1 MKKMSLEEYNAMP
14 VKAAVSKNAIP
25 AMCTML
31 LVLVYNLADT
41 LFIGMTHDPLQLAA
55 ISLTTPLFMM
65 FSAVSNIFGM
75 GGTSVISRAMGEKRT
90 EYTKKVSSFCMWT
103 ATAIGIILAAV
114 FCIFAEP
121 ILKVLGASQDT
132 LPLAYSYLV
141 IVAFSGPFSMIS
153 GTFSK
158 ILTAEGQPKKAMTG
172 ISMGNL
178 LNIILDPIFI
188 LGFHWG
194 VAGAAIATLISN
206 IVTAGYYLQ
215 YFLSKKSSLSI
226 RLKDYSAKDKICSG
240 VLSIGIPAALGS
252 MIMGVSVMIV
262 NSLMSGY
269 GDMALAGSGVATK
282 VTMVTGMLCIGIG
295 QGVQPLLGYC
305 VGAKNWKRYKETFR
319 FSLVFAFIIGVIMT
333 GLCYIF
339 TPQIVGAF
347 LTENN
352 AYDYAFRFSRI
363 LLTTSALFGIFYVL
377 QNSLQAMG
385 AAVSALI
392 INISRQ
398 GLIYIPLVY
407 VMNSILGVNG
417 LLWAQP
423 VADVISLILAVMLYC
438 LSYGKKIRQTNCIV
452 ENVTKMTKSKVELS

>member
-14 VKAAVSKNAIP
+14 VRTAVSKNAIP

-75 GGTSVISRAMGEKRT
+75 GGTSVISRAMGEKRM

-103 ATAIGIILAAV
+103 ATIIGIILTAV
-114 FCIFAEP
+114 FCTFAEP

-132 LPLAYSYLV
+132 LPSAYSYLV
-141 IVAFSGPFSMIS
+141 IVAFSGPFTMIS

-188 LGFHWG
+188 LLLHWN

-206 IVTAGYYLQ
+206 IVAAGYYIL

-226 RLKDYSAKDKICSG
+226 RLRDYSAKDKICSS

-252 MIMGVSVMIV
+252 MIMGVSVMVV

-295 QGVQPLLGYC
+295 QGIQPLLGYC
-305 VGAKNWKRYKETFR
+305 IGAKDWKRYKETFR
-319 FSLVFAFIIGVIMT
+319 FSLIFAFIVGVIMT

-347 LTENN
+347 LTDDS

-363 LLTTSALFGIFYVL
+363 LLTTSALFGIFYVF

-385 AAVSALI
+385 AAVSALLV
-392 INISRQ
+392 NISRQ

-423 VADVISLILAVMLYC
+423 VADVLSLILAAVLYYI
-438 LSYGKKIRQTNCIV
+438 SYGKR
-452 ENVTKMTKSKVELS
+452 LSRSEECFLGSE

>member
-121 ILKVLGASQDT
+121 ILKALGASQDT

-206 IVTAGYYLQ
+206 IVAAGYYLW

-305 VGAKNWKRYKETFR
+305 VGAKDWKRYKETFR
-319 FSLVFAFIIGVIMT
+319 FSLVFAFIVGVIMT

-347 LTENN
+347 LTDNN

-363 LLTTSALFGIFYVL
+363 LLTTSALFGIFYVF

-385 AAVSALI
+385 AAVSALLV
-392 INISRQ
+392 NISRQ

-423 VADVISLILAVMLYC
+423 IADILSLILAVVLYYI
-438 LSYGKKIRQTNCIV
+438 SYGKKVRQTRNC
-452 ENVTKMTKSKVELS
+452 

>member
-121 ILKVLGASQDT
+121 ILKALGASQDT

-206 IVTAGYYLQ
+206 IVAAGYYLW

-226 RLKDYSAKDKICSG
+226 RLKDYSAKDKICTG

-319 FSLVFAFIIGVIMT
+319 FSLVFAFIVGVIMT

-347 LTENN
+347 LTDNN

-363 LLTTSALFGIFYVL
+363 LLTTSALFGIFYVF

-385 AAVSALI
+385 AAVSALLV
-392 INISRQ
+392 NISRQ

-423 VADVISLILAVMLYC
+423 IADILSLILAVVLYYI
-438 LSYGKKIRQTNCIV
+438 SYGKKVRQTRNC
-452 ENVTKMTKSKVELS
+452 

>member
-121 ILKVLGASQDT
+121 ILKALGASQDT

-194 VAGAAIATLISN
+194 VAGAAIAALINN
-206 IVTAGYYLQ
+206 IVAAGYYLW

-305 VGAKNWKRYKETFR
+305 VGAKSWKRYKETFR
-319 FSLVFAFIIGVIMT
+319 FSLIFAFIVGVIMT

-347 LTENN
+347 LTDNN

-363 LLTTSALFGIFYVL
+363 LLTTSALFGIFYVF

-385 AAVSALI
+385 AAVSALLV
-392 INISRQ
+392 NISRQ

-423 VADVISLILAVMLYC
+423 IADILSLILAVVLYYI
-438 LSYGKKIRQTNCIV
+438 SYGKKVRQTRNC
-452 ENVTKMTKSKVELS
+452 

>member
-121 ILKVLGASQDT
+121 ILKALGASQDT

-206 IVTAGYYLQ
+206 IVAAGYYLW

-305 VGAKNWKRYKETFR
+305 VGAKSWKRYKETFR
-319 FSLVFAFIIGVIMT
+319 FSLIFAFIVGVIMT

-347 LTENN
+347 LTDNN

-363 LLTTSALFGIFYVL
+363 LLTTSALFGIFYVF

-385 AAVSALI
+385 AAVSALLV
-392 INISRQ
+392 NISRQ

-423 VADVISLILAVMLYC
+423 IADILSLILAVVLYYI
-438 LSYGKKIRQTNCIV
+438 SYGKKVRQTRNC
-452 ENVTKMTKSKVELS
+452 

>member
-41 LFIGMTHDPLQLAA
+41 LFIGMTHDPLHLAA

-75 GGTSVISRAMGEKRT
+75 GGTSVISRAMGEKRM
-90 EYTKKVSSFCMWT
+90 EYTKKVCSFCMWT
-103 ATAIGIILAAV
+103 ATAIGVILAAV

-141 IVAFSGPFSMIS
+141 IVAFSGPFTMIS

-158 ILTAEGQPKKAMTG
+158 ILTAEGQPKKAMIG

-188 LGFHWG
+188 LGFHWD

-206 IVTAGYYLQ
+206 IIAAGYYLW

-226 RLKDYSAKDKICSG
+226 RPKDYSAKDKICSG

-305 VGAKNWKRYKETFR
+305 VGAKNWERYKETFR
-319 FSLVFAFIIGVIMT
+319 FSLIFAFIVGVIMT

-347 LTENN
+347 LTDNN

-363 LLTTSALFGIFYVL
+363 LLTTSALFGIFYVF

-385 AAVSALI
+385 AAVPALLV
-392 INISRQ
+392 NISRQ

-423 VADVISLILAVMLYC
+423 VADVLSLILAVILYYI
-438 LSYGKKIRQTNCIV
+438 SYGKKIRQID
-452 ENVTKMTKSKVELS
+452 EGAGKLKI

>member
-1 MKKMSLEEYNAMP
+1 MKKMSLEEYTAMP

-75 GGTSVISRAMGEKRT
+75 GGTSVISRAMGQKRI

-121 ILKVLGASQDT
+121 ILKALGASQDT
-132 LPLAYSYLV
+132 LPLGYSYLV
-141 IVAFSGPFSMIS
+141 IVAFSGPFTMIS

-188 LGFHWG
+188 LGFHWD

-206 IVTAGYYLQ
+206 IIAAGYYLW

-226 RLKDYSAKDKICSG
+226 RPKDYSAKDKICSG

-319 FSLVFAFIIGVIMT
+319 FSLIFAFIVGVIMT

-347 LTENN
+347 LTDNN

-363 LLTTSALFGIFYVL
+363 LLTTSALFGIFYVF

-385 AAVSALI
+385 AAVPALLV
-392 INISRQ
+392 NISRQ

-423 VADVISLILAVMLYC
+423 VADVLSLILAVILYYI
-438 LSYGKKIRQTNCIV
+438 SYGKKIRQID
-452 ENVTKMTKSKVELS
+452 EGAGKLKI

>member
-1 MKKMSLEEYNAMP
+1 
-14 VKAAVSKNAIP
+14 
-25 AMCTML
+25 
-31 LVLVYNLADT
+31 
-41 LFIGMTHDPLQLAA
+41 
-55 ISLTTPLFMM
+55 
-65 FSAVSNIFGM
+65 
-75 GGTSVISRAMGEKRT
+75 
-90 EYTKKVSSFCMWT
+90 MWT
-103 ATAIGIILAAV
+103 ATVIGIILAAV
-114 FCIFAEP
+114 FFIFAEP

-141 IVAFSGPFSMIS
+141 IVAFSGPFTMIP

-188 LGFHWG
+188 LVFHWG

-206 IVTAGYYLQ
+206 IIAAGYYIC

-226 RLKDYSAKDKICSG
+226 RPKDYSAKDKICSG

-305 VGAKNWKRYKETFR
+305 VGAKNWDRYKETFR
-319 FSLVFAFIIGVIMT
+319 FSLVFAFIVGAIMT

-347 LTENN
+347 LTDPN

-363 LLTTSALFGIFYVL
+363 LLTTSALFGIFYVF

-392 INISRQ
+392 VNISRQ

-407 VMNSILGVNG
+407 VMNSLLGVNG

-423 VADVISLILAVMLYC
+423 IADILSLILAVILYYIAY
-438 LSYGKKIRQTNCIV
+438 SKKIRQADKIFK
-452 ENVTKMTKSKVELS
+452 KMHGQK

>member
-121 ILKVLGASQDT
+121 ILKALGASQDT

-194 VAGAAIATLISN
+194 VSGAAIATLISN
-206 IVTAGYYLQ
+206 IVAAGYYLW

-295 QGVQPLLGYC
+295 QGVQPLLEYC

-319 FSLVFAFIIGVIMT
+319 FSLVFAFIVGVIMT

-347 LTENN
+347 LTDNN

-363 LLTTSALFGIFYVL
+363 LLTTSALFGIFYVF

-385 AAVSALI
+385 AAVSALLV
-392 INISRQ
+392 NISRQ

-423 VADVISLILAVMLYC
+423 IADILSLILAVVLYYI
-438 LSYGKKIRQTNCIV
+438 SYGKKVRQTRNC
-452 ENVTKMTKSKVELS
+452 

>member
-14 VKAAVSKNAIP
+14 VKSAIFQNALP

-31 LVLVYNLADT
+31 LALVYNLADT
-41 LFIGMTHDPLQLAA
+41 LFIGMTHDPIQLAA
-55 ISLTTPLFMM
+55 ISLTSPLFMM

-75 GGTSVISRAMGEKRT
+75 GGTSVISRAMGQKRA
-90 EYTKKVSSFCMWT
+90 EYSKKVSSFCMWT
-103 ATAIGIILAAV
+103 AVGIGVILAAV

-121 ILKVLGASQDT
+121 ILNVLGASADT
-132 LPLAYSYLV
+132 LPHASSYLV
-141 IVAFSGPFSMIS
+141 IVAFSAPFSMIS

-158 ILTAEGQPKKAMTG
+158 ILTAEGQPKKAMIG
-172 ISMGNL
+172 ISAGNL

-188 LGFHWG
+188 LGFHWD

-206 IVTAGYYLQ
+206 VIAAGYYLW

-226 RLKDYSAKDKICSG
+226 SIKDYSAKDKICSS
-240 VLSIGIPAALGS
+240 VLSIGVPAALGS
-252 MIMGVSVMIV
+252 IVMGVSVMVV
-262 NSLMSGY
+262 NNLMAGY

-282 VTMVTGMLCIGIG
+282 VAMVTGMLCIGVG

-305 VGAKNWKRYKETFR
+305 VGAKQWKRYKETFR
-319 FSLVFAFIIGVIMT
+319 FALVFALVVGVIMT

-339 TPQIVGAF
+339 TDQLVGMF
-347 LTENN
+347 LTDSN
-352 AYDYAFRFSRI
+352 AFDYAFRFTRI
-363 LLTTSALFGIFYVL
+363 LLTTSALFGIFYVF

-392 INISRQ
+392 VNISRQ
-398 GLIYIPLVY
+398 GLIYIPMIY

-417 LLWAQP
+417 ILWAQP
-423 VADVISLILAVMLYC
+423 VADVLSLILAVILYYI
-438 LSYGKKIRQTNCIV
+438 SYGKKIRQSDGIAGG
-452 ENVTKMTKSKVELS
+452 NVKVKSIR

>member
-121 ILKVLGASQDT
+121 ILKALGASQDT

-206 IVTAGYYLQ
+206 IVAAGYYLW

-305 VGAKNWKRYKETFR
+305 VGAKSWKRYKETFR
-319 FSLVFAFIIGVIMT
+319 FSLVFAFIVGVIMT

-347 LTENN
+347 LTDNN

-363 LLTTSALFGIFYVL
+363 LLTTSALFGIFYVF

-385 AAVSALI
+385 AAVSALLV
-392 INISRQ
+392 NISRQ
-398 GLIYIPLVY
+398 GFIFRWC
-407 VMNSILGVNG
+407 M
-417 LLWAQP
+417 
-423 VADVISLILAVMLYC
+423 
-438 LSYGKKIRQTNCIV
+438 
-452 ENVTKMTKSKVELS
+452 

>member
-121 ILKVLGASQDT
+121 ILKALGASQDT

-206 IVTAGYYLQ
+206 IVAAGYYLW

-305 VGAKNWKRYKETFR
+305 VGAKSWKRYKETFR
-319 FSLVFAFIIGVIMT
+319 FSLVFAFIVGVIMT

-347 LTENN
+347 LTDNN

-363 LLTTSALFGIFYVL
+363 LLTTSALFGIFYVF

-385 AAVSALI
+385 AAVSALLV
-392 INISRQ
+392 NISRQ

-423 VADVISLILAVMLYC
+423 IADILSLILAVVLYYI
-438 LSYGKKIRQTNCIV
+438 SYGKKVRQTRNC
-452 ENVTKMTKSKVELS
+452 

>member
-121 ILKVLGASQDT
+121 ILKALGASQDT

-206 IVTAGYYLQ
+206 IVAAGYYLW

-305 VGAKNWKRYKETFR
+305 VGAKSWKRYKETFR
-319 FSLVFAFIIGVIMT
+319 FSLVFAFIVGVIMT

-347 LTENN
+347 LTDNN

-363 LLTTSALFGIFYVL
+363 LLTTSALFGIFYVF

-385 AAVSALI
+385 AAVSALFV
-392 INISRQ
+392 NISRQ

-423 VADVISLILAVMLYC
+423 IADILSLILAVVLYYI
-438 LSYGKKIRQTNCIV
+438 SYGKKVRQTRNC
-452 ENVTKMTKSKVELS
+452 